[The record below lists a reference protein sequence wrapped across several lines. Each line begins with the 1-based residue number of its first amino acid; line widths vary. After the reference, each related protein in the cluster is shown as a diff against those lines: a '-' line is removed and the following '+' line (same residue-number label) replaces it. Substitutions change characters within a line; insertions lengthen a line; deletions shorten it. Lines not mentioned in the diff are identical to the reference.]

1 MIPSKKARPPHGGW
15 VFLLLIRV
23 AIVKGKGILVS
34 SINKGI
40 SRRDF
45 IKSTTV
51 ATLALTGGTT
61 LRPGTVRADE
71 KSPSASGKLALKV
84 AGYKLDRVDAL
95 IDGRV
100 QIEGCDMQFEPASIG
115 DINTNVFSGPQS
127 YDVTEIGLH
136 PYMLAYANDGF
147 RGYSLIP
154 VFPLRLFRH
163 KSIFIR
169 TDRGISKPEDLR
181 GKKVATPGFSS
192 TSLTWLRGIVQHEY
206 GVKPEEIQ
214 WIVSSKDSSAKAAG
228 KVSKQENVV
237 PKGLSVSK
245 GPAGEDESDLL
256 ESGEVDALFH
266 AAEPRAYVEGY
277 PKVARLFPD
286 FRKTERAYFAKTGI
300 FPIMHAVAI
309 RKDIIER
316 NPWLPKA
323 VFNAYSQAKQLMY
336 DHLKKMAWV
345 TISLPWI
352 AQEIEETRGL
362 MGDNFWPYGITP
374 NRKTLETLFQYS
386 YEQGLA
392 ERKLKIEELFH
403 PSTMAFEEAQV

>member
-1 MIPSKKARPPHGGW
+1 MNM
-15 VFLLLIRV
+15 VLIR
-23 AIVKGKGILVS
+23 GGIELEDKK
-34 SINKGI
+34 INSTSFQT
-40 SRRDF
+40 SRRRF
-45 IKSTTV
+45 LKASAAVAGTAGVLGMSGVSGLLASTAKLAKSTNN
-51 ATLALTGGTT
+51 LSI
-61 LRPGTVRADE
+61 
-71 KSPSASGKLALKV
+71 KI
-84 AGYKLDRVDAL
+84 AGYKIDRVDAL

-100 QIEGCDMQFEPASIG
+100 QVEGCDTQFEVASIG

-127 YDVTEIGLH
+127 HEVTEIGLH

-169 TDRGISKPEDLR
+169 TDRGITKPEDLR

-192 TSLTWLRGIVQHEY
+192 TSLTWIRGIVQHEY

-214 WIVSSKDSSAKAAG
+214 WVISSKDSSAKAAG
-228 KVSKQENVV
+228 KASKQESVV

-245 GPAGEDESDLL
+245 GPAGKDESDLL

-266 AAEPRAYVEGY
+266 AAEPRAYMEGH

-286 FRKTERAYFAKTGI
+286 FRKTEREYFAKTGI

-316 NPWLPKA
+316 NPWLLKA

-336 DHLKKMAWV
+336 DYLKKSAWYKN
-345 TISLPWI
+345 SLPWI
-352 AQEIEETRGL
+352 AQEIEETRTL
-362 MGDNFWPYGITP
+362 MGENFWPYGIAP
-374 NRKTLETLFQYS
+374 NRKALEALFQYS

-392 ERKLKIEELFH
+392 KRKLTIEDLFH
-403 PSTMAFEEAQV
+403 PSTMALEEAHV

>member
-1 MIPSKKARPPHGGW
+1 M
-15 VFLLLIRV
+15 
-23 AIVKGKGILVS
+23 S
-34 SINKGI
+34 SRNKGI

-61 LRPGTVRADE
+61 LWPGTVRAGA
-71 KSPSASGKLALKV
+71 KSPSASPKLDLKV
-84 AGYKLDRVDAL
+84 AGYKVDRVDAL

-100 QIEGCDMQFEPASIG
+100 QIEGCDMQFEVASIG

-169 TDRGISKPEDLR
+169 TDRGIKKPEDLR

-214 WIVSSKDSSAKAAG
+214 WVISSKDSSAKAAG
-228 KVSKQENVV
+228 KVSKQESVI
-237 PKGLSVSK
+237 PQGLSVSK
-245 GPAGEDESDLL
+245 GPAGKDESDLL

-266 AAEPRAYVEGY
+266 AAEPRAYVEGH
-277 PKVARLFPD
+277 PKVARLFSD
-286 FRKTERAYFAKTGI
+286 FRKTERDYFAETGI

-309 RKDIIER
+309 RNDIIEQ

-345 TISLPWI
+345 TTSLPWI
-352 AQEIEETRGL
+352 AQEIEETRAL
-362 MGDNFWPYGITP
+362 MGENFWPYGIKP
-374 NRKTLETLFQYS
+374 NRTALEALFQYS

-392 ERKLKIEELFH
+392 NRRLTIEELFH
-403 PSTMAFEEAQV
+403 PLSLEFMEN